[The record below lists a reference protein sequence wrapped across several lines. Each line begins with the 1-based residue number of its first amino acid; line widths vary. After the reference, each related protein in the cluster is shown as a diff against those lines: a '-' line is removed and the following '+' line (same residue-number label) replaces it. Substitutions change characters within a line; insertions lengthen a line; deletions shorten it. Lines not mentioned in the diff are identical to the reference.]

1 MWGGVPILM
10 HGESCEIRPVGRD
23 SMAAVLGVYRACEDF
38 LALGRQPEA
47 DMAMVVRDFDESQQ
61 RGGFFCG
68 IFDAT
73 GSMIG
78 VVDFTPRGSGGRPEV
93 AFVSLIM
100 LAPSVRG
107 RGVGTESVGV
117 IEREIRKDA
126 TVTMISSAV
135 QVNNPDAQRFWLKCG
150 YEIVGGPEARPDGT
164 TVLRL
169 QKDLGHVV

>member
-1 MWGGVPILM
+1 
-10 HGESCEIRPVGRD
+10 
-23 SMAAVLGVYRACEDF
+23 
-38 LALGRQPEA
+38 
-47 DMAMVVRDFDESQQ
+47 
-61 RGGFFCG
+61 
-68 IFDAT
+68 
-73 GSMIG
+73 
-78 VVDFTPRGSGGRPEV
+78 VDFTPSGFEGRPEV

-107 RGVGTESVGV
+107 RGVGTETVGV

-164 TVLRL
+164 TVLGL
-169 QKDLGHVV
+169 QKYLSRVV